1 MLNIV
6 KHCIFGPKAW
16 AFLFFLLFWYS
27 MCVHLFYIYKRN
39 PPPSTPL
46 PPKQSLSTKFK
57 NRNQVKIDKW
67 LSVQLLFNVAVLIRV
82 CISYKWFIGKSWLLA
97 RRKIPYYKLAN
108 SSTKVVCVLQSCFA
122 SKFKLSVNIYDKFH
136 IKYEIYKFL
145 CHPHSEIVIIFSE
158 LLQIFFYVLLKWAP
172 VLFIML

>member
-1 MLNIV
+1 
-6 KHCIFGPKAW
+6 
-16 AFLFFLLFWYS
+16 

-108 SSTKVVCVLQSCFA
+108 SSIKIVFMYWS
-122 SKFKLSVNIYDKFH
+122 SLSVYIGLRSVYW
-136 IKYEIYKFL
+136 L
-145 CHPHSEIVIIFSE
+145 HSTLMSQGPLFEDLSLKNDSFITVKVAGQLKWQGLMFTSRLSSVRSNPEFSE
-158 LLQIFFYVLLKWAP
+158 ELAVKRHLWNKWW
-172 VLFIML
+172 MLTV